1 MKHIEFS
8 VDARQDIVSAMREF
22 YMRERDEELSEFQ
35 ASAILDF
42 MLQKIGLRIYNQA
55 IKDAHHMMSSRVED
69 ILALEKRPR

>member
-8 VDARQDIVSAMREF
+8 LEARQDIVSALREF

-42 MLQKIGLRIYNQA
+42 MLQKIGPRIYNQA
-55 IKDAHHMMSSRVED
+55 IKDAHQMMSSRVED